1 MTSFDWCTR
10 RITCVGS
17 PVYSSPPPKSD
28 YSFSMHGGRT
38 YPFQKVAGTLDIE
51 LAGGCGDTE
60 YLDLL
65 ESALPAGLASAAPDL
80 VIYVAGADPHE
91 GDSLG
96 RLSLTFDGLARRD
109 AFVLDQCRE
118 VGLPVAITIGG
129 GYGRDIE
136 DTVRIHVTTARIA
149 ASHVARAR

>member
-17 PVYSSPPPKSD
+17 PVDSSPPPKSG
-28 YSFSMHGGRT
+28 YSAFRGR
-38 YPFQKVAGTLDIE
+38 PPWR
-51 LAGGCGDTE
+51 
-60 YLDLL
+60 
-65 ESALPAGLASAAPDL
+65 S
-80 VIYVAGADPHE
+80 VAGADPHE